1 MRLAYSCSYSALAI
15 QPIDNVA
22 INAQK
27 TIFQEIYYFGRWRGD
42 CIKIWT
48 EDADIVHLSLKLL
61 NSFDETLKLTAGITS
76 KSLSFLD
83 LKNTFYISL

>member
-1 MRLAYSCSYSALAI
+1 MRVAYSCSYSDLAI
-15 QPIDNVA
+15 QPIDNAV

-27 TIFQEIYYFGRWRGD
+27 TIFQEIYYFERWRGD

-48 EDADIVHLSLKLL
+48 EDADIVHLSIELL
-61 NSFDETLKLTAGITS
+61 NSFDETLEITGEISS

-83 LKNTFYISL
+83 LKNTCYISL

>member
-1 MRLAYSCSYSALAI
+1 MRLAYSCSYSDLAV

-42 CIKIWT
+42 CIKVWT

-61 NSFDETLKLTAGITS
+61 NSFNETLKITAEISS

-83 LKNTFYISL
+83 LKNTCYISL

>member
-1 MRLAYSCSYSALAI
+1 MRLAYSCSYSDLAV

>member
-1 MRLAYSCSYSALAI
+1 MRVAYSCSYSDLAI
-15 QPIDNVA
+15 QPIDNVV

-27 TIFQEIYYFGRWRGD
+27 TIFQEIYYFERWRGD
-42 CIKIWT
+42 CIKVWT